1 MTSAGGGTFARALVV
16 AQLAVALVLVAA
28 AGVLTRS
35 FLATQAQRHGIG
47 RSEIV
52 TAWVTGVTVPV
63 PTLADAKARLAALP
77 GVDRV
82 SIAIRAPLSLSGGG
96 LAQPVDVPGVTAP
109 DAPPLVKYGGVDTD
123 YFETLGTRVLA
134 GRTFNAADETSE
146 PVVVISRA
154 FADRYFPNGAVGR
167 LVKPGGP
174 QAEPRRVIGV
184 VEDVVVNRIGEPA
197 APYLYHPFARVQ
209 SGDTTFLIATTATG
223 APGAAL
229 IGGTLAAVDRAL
241 IPRQIVPMRE
251 YLRYATSTYQ
261 TTATVALLLGAV
273 GLALTMLG
281 VYGVV
286 ATRTLDRTR
295 EFGIRRALGAD
306 RRQILRLVLRE
317 SGRIGLLGIVI
328 GLPCAVAATT
338 ALRSM
343 LYGVG
348 PWDAGTFAVAA
359 ATLAAA
365 CLVATLLP
373 AVRAA
378 SVSPTVALKEQ

>member
-1 MTSAGGGTFARALVV
+1 
-16 AQLAVALVLVAA
+16 
-28 AGVLTRS
+28 
-35 FLATQAQRHGIG
+35 
-47 RSEIV
+47 
-52 TAWVTGVTVPV
+52 
-63 PTLADAKARLAALP
+63 
-77 GVDRV
+77 
-82 SIAIRAPLSLSGGG
+82 
-96 LAQPVDVPGVTAP
+96 
-109 DAPPLVKYGGVDTD
+109 
-123 YFETLGTRVLA
+123 
-134 GRTFNAADETSE
+134 
-146 PVVVISRA
+146 
-154 FADRYFPNGAVGR
+154 
-167 LVKPGGP
+167 
-174 QAEPRRVIGV
+174 
-184 VEDVVVNRIGEPA
+184 
-197 APYLYHPFARVQ
+197 
-209 SGDTTFLIATTATG
+209 
-223 APGAAL
+223 
-229 IGGTLAAVDRAL
+229 
-241 IPRQIVPMRE
+241 
-251 YLRYATSTYQ
+251 
-261 TTATVALLLGAV
+261 
-273 GLALTMLG
+273 MLG

-348 PWDAGTFAVAA
+348 PWDAGTLAVAA